1 MLGRYT
7 PRMAERPPD
16 KPEYKVYRSRRGLLD
31 RLSGPRDQVA
41 QLREAARRR
50 AQRERKDDDREPRER
65 RGPPRPLWRR
75 ILKWVAIAV
84 GAWLLLSF
92 VLFMVSAQI
101 TDGVSEETED
111 ALSSGGS
118 LLTGSTILVLGS
130 DERPEDTLEPGVAGL
145 PARADSIL
153 LIHVGLGSVRK
164 LSVLRDTP
172 VDIPGHGAQKIN
184 AAYAFGG
191 APLMIKT
198 VEAYL
203 GNGLEI
209 NHIIE
214 VSFEDFPEFIDA
226 LGGIDVKLDEAAS
239 ARTRSAAA
247 ACGCRRAST
256 TWTARTRS
264 RSRACARTSA
274 TPQRTT
280 ATRAAR
286 QQQVMSAIRS
296 QILSPSTFFRLPLVS
311 WEAPQTIR
319 SDLKGPGLLALFT
332 DLADRRL
339 RQDER
344 ARVPPVLRGG
354 EGGGRGRPSRLT
366 PSSSRTSSRTSS
378 LDARTRSSSC
388 LGASSPPASSPSCR
402 SRCCRSPSP

>member
-7 PRMAERPPD
+7 PRIADRPPD

-50 AQRERKDDDREPRER
+50 ARRERPDDDDREPRE
-65 RGPPRPLWRR
+65 PTKPLWRR
-75 ILKWVAIAV
+75 ALKWVAIAV
-84 GAWLLLSF
+84 GAWVLLSF
-92 VLFMVSAQI
+92 VLFMISAQI
-101 TDGVSEETED
+101 TEGVSDETED

-118 LLTGSTILVLGS
+118 LLTGSTVLVLGS
-130 DERPEDTLEPGVAGL
+130 DERPEDSLEPGAAGS

-153 LIHVGLGSVRK
+153 LLHVGLGSVRR
-164 LSVLRDTP
+164 LSILRDTP
-172 VDIPGHGAQKIN
+172 ADIPGHGVQKIN

-191 APLMIKT
+191 APLTIKT
-198 VEAYL
+198 IEGYL

-226 LGGIDVKLDEAAS
+226 LGGIDVELDDCIRSNSFGGRRVRLSKGEHHLNGKEALAF
-239 ARTRSAAA
+239 ARVRQNECNPAEDD
-247 ACGCRRAST
+247 RA
-256 TWTARTRS
+256 
-264 RSRACARTSA
+264 
-274 TPQRTT
+274 
-280 ATRAAR
+280 RAAR

-319 SDLKGPGLLALFT
+319 SDLEGPGLLALFA
-332 DLADRRL
+332 DLL
-339 RQDER
+339 TGGSGETN
-344 ARVPPVLRGG
+344 VL
-354 EGGGRGRPSRLT
+354 E
-366 PSSSRTSSRTSS
+366 
-378 LDARTRSSSC
+378 C
-388 LGASSPPASSPSCR
+388 LPCSEEEKAEAVDDLVG
-402 SRCCRSPSP
+402 

>member
-1 MLGRYT
+1 
-7 PRMAERPPD
+7 MAERPPD
-16 KPEYKVYRSRRGLLD
+16 RPDRPEYKVYRSRRGLLD
-31 RLSGPRDQVA
+31 RLAGPRDQVA
-41 QLREAARRR
+41 QLRDAARRR
-50 AQRERKDDDREPRER
+50 AQRERQDKDVEPERER
-65 RGPPRPLWRR
+65 GPERPLWRR
-75 ILKWVAIAV
+75 VFKWVAIAV
-84 GAWLLLSF
+84 GAWVLLSF

-101 TDGVSEETED
+101 TDGVSEETEE

-130 DERPEDTLEPGVAGL
+130 DERPEGTLEPGAAGA

-153 LIHVGLGSVRK
+153 LLRVGFGSVRK

-172 VDIPGHGAQKIN
+172 VDIPGHGLQKIN

-191 APLMIKT
+191 APLMIET

-226 LGGIDVKLDEAAS
+226 LGGIDVDVPKQIRSNSFGGRRVRLSKGEHHLDGKEALAY
-239 ARTRSAAA
+239 ARVRKNELDPSEDD
-247 ACGCRRAST
+247 R
-256 TWTARTRS
+256 
-264 RSRACARTSA
+264 
-274 TPQRTT
+274 
-280 ATRAAR
+280 TRAAR

-296 QILSPSTFFRLPLVS
+296 QILSPSTFLRLPLVS

-332 DLADRRL
+332 DLLTGGAG
-339 RQDER
+339 ETN
-344 ARVPPVLRGG
+344 VL
-354 EGGGRGRPSRLT
+354 E
-366 PSSSRTSSRTSS
+366 
-378 LDARTRSSSC
+378 C
-388 LGASSPPASSPSCR
+388 LPCTEEEKSEAVDDLLG
-402 SRCCRSPSP
+402 

>member
-1 MLGRYT
+1 
-7 PRMAERPPD
+7 MAERPPD

-41 QLREAARRR
+41 QLRETARRR
-50 AQRERKDDDREPRER
+50 AQRERKDEEREPREP
-65 RGPPRPLWRR
+65 RGPVRPLWRR

-84 GAWLLLSF
+84 TAWVLVSL
-92 VLFMVSAQI
+92 VLFMVSAQV
-101 TDGVSEETED
+101 TDGVSEETEE

-153 LIHVGLGSVRK
+153 LMHVGFGSVRK
-164 LSVLRDTP
+164 LSVLRDSP
-172 VDIPGHGAQKIN
+172 VDVPGHGLQKIN

-203 GNGLEI
+203 GNGVEI

-226 LGGIDVKLDEAAS
+226 LGGIEVQVEKRIRSNSFGGRRVRLSKGEHHLDGKDALAY
-239 ARTRSAAA
+239 ARVRKNELDPSEDD
-247 ACGCRRAST
+247 R
-256 TWTARTRS
+256 
-264 RSRACARTSA
+264 
-274 TPQRTT
+274 
-280 ATRAAR
+280 TRAAR

-332 DLADRRL
+332 DLL
-339 RQDER
+339 TGGSGKTN
-344 ARVPPVLRGG
+344 VL
-354 EGGGRGRPSRLT
+354 E
-366 PSSSRTSSRTSS
+366 
-378 LDARTRSSSC
+378 C
-388 LGASSPPASSPSCR
+388 LPCTEEEKAEAVDDLVG
-402 SRCCRSPSP
+402 

>member
-1 MLGRYT
+1 
-7 PRMAERPPD
+7 MAERPPD

-31 RLSGPRDQVA
+31 RLAGPRDQVA

-50 AQRERKDDDREPRER
+50 AQRERPDEEEREPRE
-65 RGPPRPLWRR
+65 PSQPIWRR

-92 VLFMVSAQI
+92 VLFMISAQI
-101 TDGVSEETED
+101 TEGVSDETEE

-130 DERPEDTLEPGVAGL
+130 DERPEGTLEPGVAGI

-153 LIHVGLGSVRK
+153 LMHVGFGSVRK

-172 VDIPGHGAQKIN
+172 VEIPGHGAQKIN

-214 VSFEDFPEFIDA
+214 VSFEDFPDFIDA
-226 LGGIDVKLDEAAS
+226 LGGIDVELENCIRSNSFGGKRVRLSKGEHHLDGEEALAF
-239 ARTRSAAA
+239 ARVRKNECSLAEDD
-247 ACGCRRAST
+247 RA
-256 TWTARTRS
+256 
-264 RSRACARTSA
+264 
-274 TPQRTT
+274 
-280 ATRAAR
+280 RAAR
-286 QQQVMSAIRS
+286 QQQVMKAIRS

-311 WEAPQTIR
+311 WEAPQTLR
-319 SDLKGPGLLALFT
+319 TDLKGPGLLALFT
-332 DLADRRL
+332 DLLTGGAGETNVL
-339 RQDER
+339 ECLPCSEEEKAEAVDEL
-344 ARVPPVLRGG
+344 VG
-354 EGGGRGRPSRLT
+354 
-366 PSSSRTSSRTSS
+366 
-378 LDARTRSSSC
+378 
-388 LGASSPPASSPSCR
+388 
-402 SRCCRSPSP
+402 

>member
-1 MLGRYT
+1 
-7 PRMAERPPD
+7 MAEPPPD
-16 KPEYKVYRSRRGLLD
+16 KPDYKVYRSRRGLFD
-31 RLSGPRDQVA
+31 RLTGPSDQVA
-41 QLREAARRR
+41 QLRDAARRR
-50 AQRERKDDDREPRER
+50 VQRERDDDREPVEP
-65 RGPPRPLWRR
+65 RGPARPLWRR

-101 TDGVSEETED
+101 TDGVSDETEQ

-130 DERPEDTLEPGVAGL
+130 DARPEDTLEPGVAGL

-153 LIHVGLGSVRK
+153 LMHVGFGSVRK

-172 VDIPGHGAQKIN
+172 VDIPGHGLQKIN

-209 NHIIE
+209 NHIME
-214 VSFEDFPEFIDA
+214 VSFDDFPDFIDA
-226 LGGIDVKLDEAAS
+226 LGGIDVDLDDCIQSNSFGGKRVRLSKGEHHLDGKDALAF
-239 ARTRSAAA
+239 ARVRKNECDISEDD
-247 ACGCRRAST
+247 RD
-256 TWTARTRS
+256 
-264 RSRACARTSA
+264 
-274 TPQRTT
+274 
-280 ATRAAR
+280 RAAR

-311 WEAPQTIR
+311 WEAPQTLR
-319 SDLKGPGLLALFT
+319 TDLKGPGLMMLFT
-332 DLADRRL
+332 DLMTGGSGKTNVLECLPCTEA
-339 RQDER
+339 ER
-344 ARVPPVLRGG
+344 AEAVDDLVG
-354 EGGGRGRPSRLT
+354 
-366 PSSSRTSSRTSS
+366 
-378 LDARTRSSSC
+378 
-388 LGASSPPASSPSCR
+388 
-402 SRCCRSPSP
+402 

>member
-1 MLGRYT
+1 
-7 PRMAERPPD
+7 MAERPPD
-16 KPEYKVYRSRRGLLD
+16 KPEYKVYRSRRGLRD
-31 RLSGPRDQVA
+31 RLAGPRDQVA

-50 AQRERKDDDREPRER
+50 AQRERPDEEEREPRE
-65 RGPPRPLWRR
+65 PSQPIWRR

-92 VLFMVSAQI
+92 VLFMISAQI
-101 TDGVSEETED
+101 TEGVSDETEE

-130 DERPEDTLEPGVAGL
+130 DERPEGTLEPGVAGI

-153 LIHVGLGSVRK
+153 LMHVGFGSVRK

-172 VDIPGHGAQKIN
+172 VEIPGHGAQKIN

-214 VSFEDFPEFIDA
+214 VSFEDFPDFIDA
-226 LGGIDVKLDEAAS
+226 LGGIDVELENCIRSNSFGGKRVRLSKGEHHLDGEEALAF
-239 ARTRSAAA
+239 ARVRKNECSLAEDD
-247 ACGCRRAST
+247 RA
-256 TWTARTRS
+256 
-264 RSRACARTSA
+264 
-274 TPQRTT
+274 
-280 ATRAAR
+280 RAAR
-286 QQQVMSAIRS
+286 QQQVMKAIRS

-311 WEAPQTIR
+311 WEAPQTLR
-319 SDLKGPGLLALFT
+319 TDLKGPGLLALFT
-332 DLADRRL
+332 DLLTGGAGKTNVL
-339 RQDER
+339 ECLPCSEEEKAEAVDEL
-344 ARVPPVLRGG
+344 VG
-354 EGGGRGRPSRLT
+354 
-366 PSSSRTSSRTSS
+366 
-378 LDARTRSSSC
+378 
-388 LGASSPPASSPSCR
+388 
-402 SRCCRSPSP
+402 